1 VSEAKEQGDVAPSR
15 KRPVRSGPE
24 KMGLPVDGRRG
35 LFRGRRMEESAV
47 TTSSS
52 RWSDTELMGSI
63 AETGDEG

>member
-1 VSEAKEQGDVAPSR
+1 VAPLR

-35 LFRGRRMEESAV
+35 LSRSRRRDESAV

-63 AETGDEG
+63 AETGEEG